1 MNQRLKD
8 VLSGQESNYMMPFF
22 WMQDGKHADLRA
34 RVAEVAQSGCRAFCV
49 ESRTHEDFCGKTWWE
64 DMDILLDEAEKHG
77 MRVWVLDDKHFPTG
91 MANGLIQ
98 AKYPQ
103 RRKWHLR
110 EYHVDVYGPMQGATL
125 FLRKAPEEDEFLGAY
140 AYRRTERGEA
150 LTGEWLNV
158 TEKVSAGRL
167 RFDVPEGVWRV
178 FFYYKTRTG
187 VFRGQEYYFHPID
200 AESVSTLIEAV
211 YEPHWEHYKRY
222 FGNTFAGFFS
232 DEPQL
237 GNDYM
242 DGWSGDRTT
251 RYNRQ
256 IGMPG
261 LALPWSD
268 ALLKDMQSALDGKAT
283 SLLAALWY
291 PMGDIHTKV
300 RYAYMDALTRLW
312 RASFSEQLGKWCE
325 AHGVEYIGHI
335 IEDMNAHARMAYS
348 AGHYFRALDGQHMA
362 GIDVVLHQIVPGFSS
377 CTHTASISGGIA
389 DPAFFDNVLAKLA
402 ASHAHIQPHMKGRA
416 MCEVFGAYGW
426 AEGAPMMKGLL
437 DHMLVRG
444 INHFVPHAFSPV
456 FPNPDCPP
464 HFGAEGRDP
473 QFSGFTKLM
482 RYGNQVSHLL
492 CGAKHEADVAIV
504 YHAELEWCNGA
515 SSMLTQVPAKILYEQ
530 QMDFDILPFDALA
543 SANVEDGLLR
553 VNEETYKALL
563 VPGCAALPEALLAI
577 LQRLENAGL
586 PVWFVEER
594 PKEADF
600 GLVVS
605 QACLAEEAKK
615 FATVHIAPANPLLRV
630 YRAQREADWIY
641 MLVNESTVHC
651 YEGEITVPEA
661 RECLKLDL
669 LLDRKSKLRV
679 HDGKVSLS
687 LAPGQ
692 STLLILGAD
701 LPQAQEEAP
710 FASRVPFA
718 PEWDIA
724 LAKAGHEGEFTP
736 LARSSALADIAE
748 AEEYASFAGWMRYRA
763 RFTLSE
769 EEAGKIR
776 ALSLGEVGMTARVR
790 VNEKE
795 LGERICTP
803 YLFDVSGALIAGEN
817 TMEIVVANTLAGAV
831 RDPFSTF
838 LQIPRSGLLGPV
850 EWIY

>member
-22 WMQDGKHADLRA
+22 WMQNGKHEDLRA

-64 DMDILLDEAEKHG
+64 DMDVLLDEAEKRG

-110 EYHVDVYGPMQGATL
+110 ECHVDVYGPMQGATL
-125 FLRKAPEEDEFLGAY
+125 LVRPAPEEDVFLGAY
-140 AYRRTERGEA
+140 AYRRTEQGEG
-150 LTGEWLNV
+150 LTGEWMD
-158 TEKVSAGRL
+158 VSAAVRNGRL

-187 VFRGQEYYFHPID
+187 VFHGQEYYFHPID

-222 FGNTFAGFFS
+222 FGTTFAGFFS

-237 GNDYM
+237 GNECMRD
-242 DGWSGDRTT
+242 WSGDRTT

-268 ALLKDMQSALDGKAT
+268 ALLEDMQGVLAGKALP
-283 SLLAALWY
+283 LLAALWY
-291 PMGDIHTKV
+291 PMESMQVQV

-312 RASFSEQLGKWCE
+312 RSSFSYQLGQWCE

-335 IEDMNAHARMAYS
+335 IEDMNSHARMAYS

-362 GIDVVLHQIVPGFSS
+362 GIDVVLHQIVPGMAA
-377 CTHTASISGGIA
+377 CPHTASIEGGIA

-444 INHFVPHAFSPV
+444 INYFVPHAFSPV

-473 QFSGFTKLM
+473 QFSGFTRLM
-482 RYGNQVSHLL
+482 RYGNQMSHLL
-492 CGAKHEADVAIV
+492 CGAEHAADVAIV

-515 SSMLTQVPAKILYEQ
+515 AGMFTQVPAQILYERQ
-530 QMDFDILPFDALA
+530 IDFDILPFDALA
-543 SANVEDGLLR
+543 GARVEGERLR
-553 VNEETYKALL
+553 VNRETYKALI
-563 VPGCAALPEALLAI
+563 VPGCPALPDTLIAMLKALA
-577 LQRLENAGL
+577 QEGL
-586 PVWFVEER
+586 PVWFVDER
-594 PKEADF
+594 PRGADF
-600 GLVVS
+600 GRVVPRER
-605 QACLAEEAKK
+605 LAEEADG
-615 FATVHIAPANPLLRV
+615 FASVRIAPAFPLLRV
-630 YRAQREADWIY
+630 YRAKQEEDWIY
-641 MLVNESTVHC
+641 MLVNESATQS
-651 YEGEITVPEA
+651 YAGEIAVPRA
-661 RECLKLDL
+661 ASCLQLDL
-669 LLDRKSKLRV
+669 LLDSAHSQPV
-679 HDGKVSLS
+679 HEGKVSLS

-692 STLLILGAD
+692 STVLIFGD
-701 LPQAQEEAP
+701 GLPALPEEAP
-710 FASRVPFA
+710 LGARLPFA

-724 LAKAGHEGEFTP
+724 LAEAGHAGEYAP
-736 LARSSALADIAE
+736 LTRTHALFDIAE
-748 AEEYASFAGWMRYRA
+748 AEERASFAGWIRYRA
-763 RFTLSE
+763 NFTLSP
-769 EEAGKIR
+769 EEAANIR
-776 ALSLGEVGMTARVR
+776 ALSLGEVGMTARVCL
-790 VNEKE
+790 NGAD
-795 LGERICTP
+795 LGERICAP
-803 YLFDVSGALIAGEN
+803 YLFNVKGALAAGNNTLEIA
-817 TMEIVVANTLAGAV
+817 VANTLAGAV
-831 RDPFSTF
+831 RDPFSMF

-850 EWIY
+850 EWVL